1 MKKLSLIILTA
12 CSMLA
17 FGQKVSD
24 YKYISL
30 PVKFETFKEDFQLGE
45 LLTKTLRSKNYTVI
59 SSDKFQWP
67 AEAQNNPCNVL
78 IADIINDSGLLRNKI
93 LVQFKDCNNKVV
105 SSIKG
110 ASSIKDFKEGY
121 QDALKQ
127 TYVSIS
133 PANPINQTSPV
144 NNSNSSTV
152 SNTTSTSAMKEID
165 ITNRSPADNNAV
177 KFSNGKVEL
186 IRIQV
191 DNHQFILVSQNS
203 SSPFATFKTTTKDDV
218 FRVKLQNGE
227 STLGYYENGN
237 IVIEIPQSNGEYI
250 KEVFSKK

>member
-1 MKKLSLIILTA
+1 MKKLSIAILTV

-30 PVKFETFKEDFQLGE
+30 PAKFETFKEDFGLAD

-59 SSDKFQWP
+59 PSDKLQWP
-67 AEAQNNPCNVL
+67 ADAQANPCNVL
-78 IADIINDSGLLRNKI
+78 MADILNDSGFLRNKVM
-93 LVQFKDCNNKVV
+93 LQFKDCHDKVI

-110 ASSIKDFKEGY
+110 ASNIKDFKEGY

-127 TYVSIS
+127 TFVSIS
-133 PANPINQTSPV
+133 PANP
-144 NNSNSSTV
+144 
-152 SNTTSTSAMKEID
+152 M
-165 ITNRSPADNNAV
+165 NRIAEPHSGVQDVAVTAQLVEAADSEAV
-177 KFSNGKVEL
+177 KFSNGKTDL
-186 IRIQV
+186 QKIQI
-191 DNHQFILVSQNS
+191 DPSQFILVGNNS
-203 SSPFATFKTTTKDDV
+203 SSPFATFKATTKADV

-237 IVIEIPQSNGEYI
+237 IVIEIPQDNGNYI
-250 KEVFSKK
+250 KEIFTKK